1 MSNWFVHMPMFS
13 RFCRTFFFISWN
25 HFTSKSF
32 RNVVIYYIK
41 KLFHAISSLNFGG
54 KPSPHAH
61 TPTRPQR
68 WMKLCRKFQILAYSS
83 WYPPFAFQFHLRVS
97 LCKCSPIYKK
107 AKSEDILWRASEK
120 KIHKVDLKW
129 MPSNRTQSLVSSFI
143 YCKLKYIRSSVW
155 FWEWKKKLTHFYQTD
170 INNKTSFLFTDSA
183 N

>member
-1 MSNWFVHMPMFS
+1 MFICQCFPGFAEHFFLFLEITSPVNLLEMLLYIILRNYFMPS
-13 RFCRTFFFISWN
+13 VLWTLGEN
-25 HFTSKSF
+25 
-32 RNVVIYYIK
+32 
-41 KLFHAISSLNFGG
+41 L
-54 KPSPHAH
+54 AH